1 MQREAARHLLGVGP
15 HASPSEVERAFRR
28 QARRAHPDLGGD
40 ASRFRDLLEARAL
53 LAAGGADRGAA
64 YRAGTGVARTRL
76 VVRRSR
82 AQRVLRAL
90 RSRFSSAPSRVR

>member
-15 HASPSEVERAFRR
+15 QASRSEVERAFRR

-40 ASRFRDLLEARAL
+40 ASRFRDLLEARTL
-53 LAAGGADRGAA
+53 LTGAGAERGAA
-64 YRAGTGVARTRL
+64 YRAGAGVARTRL
-76 VVRRSR
+76 VVRRTR

-90 RSRFSSAPSRVR
+90 RSRFASAPPRVR